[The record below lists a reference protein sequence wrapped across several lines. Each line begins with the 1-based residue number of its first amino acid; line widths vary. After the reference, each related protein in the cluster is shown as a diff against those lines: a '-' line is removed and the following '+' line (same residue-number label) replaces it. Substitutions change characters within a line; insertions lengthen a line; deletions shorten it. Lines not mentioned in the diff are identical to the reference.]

1 MPSTRPELLLGLSYC
16 SSLQY
21 RLILLVSSKQAKR
34 SEASLS
40 QLMVEKLTFSTLN
53 MAVYALVS
61 CSRRTVHSHNT
72 PESFEEVVFSAF
84 GMKGKNFTMFL
95 VFLTTYIAVIAYAIL
110 LRDIASPLAE
120 RAFNGGVKF
129 DDFGRNVCMLLLVL
143 MVTPLM
149 FLRNMTAL
157 KPVAMVSMTTIG
169 TLACCIAVRSYQC
182 NFDDINSIDMGDSVV
197 PKREESWQDY
207 VVLFG
212 ERKGILDSLP
222 IFICTFVCH
231 FNVLPVHGE
240 LRKVSPFFSACCLI
254 KSKPILNCTYCML
267 SPRGRG

>member
-1 MPSTRPELLLGLSYC
+1 
-16 SSLQY
+16 
-21 RLILLVSSKQAKR
+21 
-34 SEASLS
+34 
-40 QLMVEKLTFSTLN
+40 

-240 LRKVSPFFSACCLI
+240 LRKVSPFLSACCLI